1 MPRPGGGGPPRR
13 VNRALSAGIL
23 ALGVVLLVETTWLG
37 GGAVGYV
44 FGALFVLAG
53 AARLWLQ
60 LRQ

>member
-1 MPRPGGGGPPRR
+1 M
-13 VNRALSAGIL
+13 NRALSAGIL